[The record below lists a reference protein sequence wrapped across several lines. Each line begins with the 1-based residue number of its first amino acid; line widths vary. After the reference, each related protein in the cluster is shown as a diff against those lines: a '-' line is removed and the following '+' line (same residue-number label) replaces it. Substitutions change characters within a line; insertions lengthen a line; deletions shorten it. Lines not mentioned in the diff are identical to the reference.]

1 MLKLGATKVNAEPG
15 APIPYEETGT
25 VATQIPGVGVTAYS
39 SSGGY
44 HTFEME
50 ADALNDIGHH
60 GFVVDA
66 QAMTGILYSYAT
78 DAKYRATVTK
88 EFTGL
93 QALYADY
100 LKALSN
106 AYPLP
111 NVPDPAAH

>member
-1 MLKLGATKVNAEPG
+1 
-15 APIPYEETGT
+15 

-60 GFVVDA
+60 GFVIDA
-66 QAMTGILYSYAT
+66 QAMTGILYTYAT
-78 DAKYRATVTK
+78 DAKYRSTVTK
-88 EFTGL
+88 EFKGL

-100 LKALSN
+100 LAALKN